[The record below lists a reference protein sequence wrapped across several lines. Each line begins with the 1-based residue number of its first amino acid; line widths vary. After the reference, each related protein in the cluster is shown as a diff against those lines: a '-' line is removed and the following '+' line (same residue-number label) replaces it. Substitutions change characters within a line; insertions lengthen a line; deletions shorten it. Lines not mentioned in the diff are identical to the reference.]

1 MAPKDKKYLQSW
13 KIFLTVLSCE
23 LVPVVGDNKSWRK
36 QQLLVKRQRR
46 SIVGD
51 TAGREA
57 ELRTLHLKVWKTRY
71 SNLGMI
77 YFQRD
82 GGLVC
87 LCQMVGLCSMCN
99 HSCSAAPNICCSKSK
114 VGSKFQNL
122 KTQIGKH
129 LLHVMLTLR
138 FLASGR
144 RSRLHNAVL

>member
-1 MAPKDKKYLQSW
+1 M
-13 KIFLTVLSCE
+13 
-23 LVPVVGDNKSWRK
+23 PVVGDNKSWRK

-57 ELRTLHLKVWKTRY
+57 ELRTLHLKVWKTIGGFLSRY

-82 GGLVC
+82 GGLVW

-99 HSCSAAPNICCSKSK
+99 HNCSAAPNICWSKSK

-122 KTQIGKH
+122 KTDWN
-129 LLHVMLTLR
+129 TFAP

-144 RSRLHNAVL
+144 RSKLHNAVL

>member
-1 MAPKDKKYLQSW
+1 M
-13 KIFLTVLSCE
+13 
-23 LVPVVGDNKSWRK
+23 PVVGDNKSWRK

-57 ELRTLHLKVWKTRY
+57 ELRTLHLKVWKTGFLSGY
-71 SNLGMI
+71 FNLGMI

-82 GGLVC
+82 GGLVW

-99 HSCSAAPNICCSKSK
+99 HNCSAAPNICCSKSK

-122 KTQIGKH
+122 KTQIGTH
-129 LLHVMLTLR
+129 LLHFWRLGEEVSYIMRFCNCFWTMLV
-138 FLASGR
+138 LA
-144 RSRLHNAVL
+144 